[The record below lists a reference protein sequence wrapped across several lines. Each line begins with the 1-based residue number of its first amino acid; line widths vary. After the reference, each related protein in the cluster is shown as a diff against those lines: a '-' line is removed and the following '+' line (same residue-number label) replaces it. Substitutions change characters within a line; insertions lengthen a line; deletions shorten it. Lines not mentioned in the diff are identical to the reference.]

1 MSTPRDRAKPRSRPQ
16 RFRSF
21 ARGKGF
27 MPTNQ
32 AAAPISTAQ
41 RAMTAKTF
49 QGQVMA
55 YSPVAA

>member
-1 MSTPRDRAKPRSRPQ
+1 
-16 RFRSF
+16 
-21 ARGKGF
+21 

-32 AAAPISTAQ
+32 AAMPISTAQ